1 MHKLLDRLPLNT
13 DVEAEFHYW
22 TGQLRGAVVTALV
35 VAVACGAAITLL
47 PGRAEDP
54 DGYGF
59 MKAHWPHLL
68 EVAFWFGLLVGLVWS
83 AAKRLGGALA
93 GSLPWKPEAD
103 CCEQESS
110 ARLFGG
116 WGMFLALAG
125 SLFWLAHQIALVAG
139 GPADGLQ
146 ATLAPLW
153 MASLATAPVL
163 LAAAW
168 YHRPRPAR
176 PPRPFGA
183 QKRPH

>member
-116 WGMFLALAG
+116 WGEGSRVGKPTEWSYPGAIEHDGKLYVAYTQGKEDCALSIIPLSALA
-125 SLFWLAHQIALVAG
+125 V
-139 GPADGLQ
+139 
-146 ATLAPLW
+146 
-153 MASLATAPVL
+153 
-163 LAAAW
+163 
-168 YHRPRPAR
+168 
-176 PPRPFGA
+176 
-183 QKRPH
+183 